1 MFDYDSKPSNVH
13 TIGLHSVKQTSEA
26 TIGSASLIIG
36 SASLKPSEAT
46 IGSDTP
52 GRRLVLVDYH
62 NNQCD
67 VMSCHVQVTVFELV
81 HLGTGTRPHTSLM
94 APKWLDSSFDSSIDS
109 RQKNKKQVFPFRID
123 VSKRRCGKTFD
134 FKKSF
139 KALEGKDNITANL
152 RRISS

>member
-36 SASLKPSEAT
+36 SNHRKQPSEV
-46 IGSDTP
+46 IHQDV
-52 GRRLVLVDYH
+52 VLLDYH